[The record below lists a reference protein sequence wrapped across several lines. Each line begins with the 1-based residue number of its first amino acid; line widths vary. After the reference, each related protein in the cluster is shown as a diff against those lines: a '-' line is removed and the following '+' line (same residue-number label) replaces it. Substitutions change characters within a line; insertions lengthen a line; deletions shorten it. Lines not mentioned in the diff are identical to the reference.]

1 MANYYGNTRTNYFHV
16 KDEAAFREFMGKVA
30 GDEDGIDLWD
40 DEKDDQGNTLF
51 GFGLYGCIAGIPI
64 PVLDENGQDTGETE
78 NDFDAFTDGLQQHVA
93 EDDAIIIFEAGHEK
107 LRYVGGGAVIIT
119 AKDTKYI
126 DLQTAACKKAAEL
139 LQNEK
144 WTTRCEQ

>member
-16 KDEAAFREFMGKVA
+16 KDEAAFREFMGKVV
-30 GDEDGIDLWD
+30 GDEDGIELWIRQD
-40 DEKDDQGNTLF
+40 AQGNTLF
-51 GFGLYGCIAGIPI
+51 GFGVYGCISGIPV
-64 PVLDENGQDTGETE
+64 PVLDDNGENTGETE

-107 LRYVGGGAVIIT
+107 LRYVGGGATIIT
-119 AKDTKYI
+119 AKTIKYI

-139 LQNEK
+139 LQNDK
-144 WTTRCEQ
+144 WTTRCEE